1 MNWDVIVG
9 AVDFVCHLFLM
20 AHAYLHL
27 RQAQDEGHENAEAV
41 TEKAVTEKAV
51 TEKAENGKMSR
62 EVIVAGI
69 YLISYLGLAICAFI
83 HLGEKLAEI
92 A

>member
-41 TEKAVTEKAV
+41 TEKAVTEKA
-51 TEKAENGKMSR
+51 ENGKMSR